1 MAALKKVIV
10 LSGFLF
16 FFLQTVTAG
25 GFSID
30 ANRFKSSPFEDGYIS
45 VYGSAGLDAGLFGIG
60 FLMHYMPDS
69 ISTFDSEGKK
79 LRSVIEN
86 QFAAD
91 ISLFYSPVKYFDF
104 GFVMP
109 VMIYQNGDGWD
120 ESDSIPSGGIGDI
133 RLVPRFQIANVSN
146 GLFAL
151 SLIPEITIPTGEL
164 IHPALGSSLFTFK
177 PSIAIGSE
185 SKWIGFTTNLF
196 YQILQKQHYA
206 NSVFDDEFG
215 VKVAMNFHAV
225 PDVFDIVAEFHAN
238 TAIADPFKNEAV
250 DNIELGGGFKVKTPV
265 DIDISAGAYGGFGNA
280 VGVPKFRVFL
290 GISWSMD
297 LSKKPEVKPD
307 PVPAVKEE
315 PKPEVKPEPEVKEE
329 PKPEPEPEPAPVVKE
344 EPKPEVKEA
353 PKPEIKQE
361 VKPQVQKPAPVA
373 AKTGEK
379 LSTVINFMH
388 NSDYIQDALE
398 IEKVAMILT
407 RNYMLKLRLEAHR
420 DLSERSTYPAKRAEA
435 VKAILVKN
443 GVEAERIQIKLIGA
457 AEPVSTGDTEPDRA
471 KNRRVEFFILT
482 D

>member
-69 ISTFDSEGKK
+69 ISTFDSEGKR

-86 QFAAD
+86 QFSAD
-91 ISLFYSPVKYFDF
+91 LSLFYSPVKYFDF
-104 GFVMP
+104 GLVLP
-109 VMIYQNGDGWD
+109 IMIYQNGDGWD

-215 VKVAMNFHAV
+215 VKVAMNFHVV

-238 TAIADPFKNEAV
+238 TAIADPLDRK
-250 DNIELGGGFKVKTPV
+250 
-265 DIDISAGAYGGFGNA
+265 S
-280 VGVPKFRVFL
+280 
-290 GISWSMD
+290 
-297 LSKKPEVKPD
+297 
-307 PVPAVKEE
+307 
-315 PKPEVKPEPEVKEE
+315 
-329 PKPEPEPEPAPVVKE
+329 VV
-344 EPKPEVKEA
+344 
-353 PKPEIKQE
+353 
-361 VKPQVQKPAPVA
+361 
-373 AKTGEK
+373 
-379 LSTVINFMH
+379 
-388 NSDYIQDALE
+388 
-398 IEKVAMILT
+398 
-407 RNYMLKLRLEAHR
+407 
-420 DLSERSTYPAKRAEA
+420 
-435 VKAILVKN
+435 
-443 GVEAERIQIKLIGA
+443 
-457 AEPVSTGDTEPDRA
+457 
-471 KNRRVEFFILT
+471 
-482 D
+482 